1 MANRLWAC
9 LACLLVA
16 SKSFVSTAPSNSPGE
31 NEKQAKP
38 PESVDEAVRELEN
51 LKPGGGREVAVMKTQ
66 SMLFSNIN
74 GKEEHHL
81 NKDQLYEKDGR
92 LVARISEKV
101 DKEGGNAPRIK
112 TELDIPSK
120 NIHKVLEKQL
130 PAGNMQ
136 QRPLEQPSILEELM
150 EWKNLGLFPEVA
162 NSRKLQPNSEEILKS
177 TQGQGQSQIHY
188 VNQKDSFLKSR
199 TDQQLTSAVP
209 NKYGLQYTPQEL
221 AEYVFWTGDERGA
234 TSAIEDLIQDGTLSR
249 EDAIVYLEE
258 IKRDLDIMKRQY
270 QLREDEHNYNSIKDK
285 YQMGPELSEIRQQI
299 KENFNKKADYL
310 DTPPMQTLPDDDY
323 EDLIERLKMADLMYN
338 EYSLEEVI
346 YQLAKIMFKQ
356 SLSRGSAEAQ
366 DALQKFTDF
375 LENEAQS
382 GRISRTLEKKVLDV
396 VIASLSDVLTQYPE
410 LVEVARETL
419 GLLPAQSY
427 QQKHDM
433 TGMESNMSSH
443 ESHRFKGKKEGT
455 LQDSGLQG
463 EKKAK

>member
-270 QLREDEHNYNSIKDK
+270 QLREDEHNYNSIK
-285 YQMGPELSEIRQQI
+285 
-299 KENFNKKADYL
+299 
-310 DTPPMQTLPDDDY
+310 
-323 EDLIERLKMADLMYN
+323 
-338 EYSLEEVI
+338 
-346 YQLAKIMFKQ
+346 
-356 SLSRGSAEAQ
+356 
-366 DALQKFTDF
+366 KF
-375 LENEAQS
+375 
-382 GRISRTLEKKVLDV
+382 
-396 VIASLSDVLTQYPE
+396 
-410 LVEVARETL
+410 
-419 GLLPAQSY
+419 
-427 QQKHDM
+427 
-433 TGMESNMSSH
+433 
-443 ESHRFKGKKEGT
+443 
-455 LQDSGLQG
+455 
-463 EKKAK
+463 